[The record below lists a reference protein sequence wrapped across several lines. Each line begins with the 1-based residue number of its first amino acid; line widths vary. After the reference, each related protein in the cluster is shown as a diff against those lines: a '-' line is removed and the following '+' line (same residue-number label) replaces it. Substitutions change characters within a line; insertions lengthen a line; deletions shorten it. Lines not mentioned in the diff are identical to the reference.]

1 MKRKALITIV
11 ASLILVCGW
20 TLNGLGS
27 EPEGANL
34 SFIYGAFVDNYIQ
47 KCVAKAEM
55 LDSGSVQIRK
65 NALRATVKGA
75 YLQSNRAG
83 MIAYLMEKNAPL
95 NADRIAYH
103 LNRKY
108 ADSVFPRE
116 VYAALL
122 NDYVHQ

>member
-11 ASLILVCGW
+11 GTLILVCGW
-20 TLNGLGS
+20 ALTGVCE
-27 EPEGANL
+27 EPEDANR
-34 SFIYGAFVDNYIQ
+34 SIIYGAFVDNYIQ
-47 KCVAKAEM
+47 KCAAKAEM

-65 NALRATVKGA
+65 DALRATVKGA
-75 YLQSNRAG
+75 YMQSNRTG
-83 MIAYLMEKNAPL
+83 MIDYLMANNAPL

-108 ADSVFPRE
+108 AETVFPQE

-122 NDYVHQ
+122 DGYLHR